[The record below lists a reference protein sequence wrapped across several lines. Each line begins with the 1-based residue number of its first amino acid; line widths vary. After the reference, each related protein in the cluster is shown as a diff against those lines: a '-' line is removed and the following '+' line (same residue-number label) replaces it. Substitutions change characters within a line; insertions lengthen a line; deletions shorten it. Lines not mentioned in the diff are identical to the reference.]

1 VVPSKTQIDKLGER
15 VKHGEPT
22 ADDVRELDEYRRS
35 FGPEYEEVVATI
47 RRVLNLRPSGRRA
60 KTIPSIIAKLQR
72 EKIRLSQIQDI
83 AGCRIVVADRI
94 AQDRTVDTLRS
105 TFAVPDRDLVDR
117 RVEPSYGYRAV
128 HLIVRLRGRAVE
140 IQVRTTLQDQWAEV
154 SEKFSDAIPDL
165 KYGGGDEAIRNRL
178 ISASEV
184 ANAIESLET
193 KLADGIV
200 DDLAVTEEELASIRT
215 TLTQIFREMS
225 EAAERYKLH

>member
-128 HLIVRLRGRAVE
+128 H
-140 IQVRTTLQDQWAEV
+140 QDQWAEV